1 MDPEFSRILALVAAV
16 SLLYSI
22 PLIITTSHTDCI
34 IDRIEITKDDD
45 RPRAWIYSPAVSH
58 IPSTEFY
65 LAPGDSTA
73 EYACRTL
80 EWSPYPEVS
89 YVEGLERVNPMSE
102 SRIRLHSLWIFAA
115 GICIAIFISRLYH
128 K

>member
-1 MDPEFSRILALVAAV
+1 MDPEFCRILALVAAV

-22 PLIITTSHTDCI
+22 PLIITTSHTCI
-34 IDRIEITKDDD
+34 ISRIETTNGDD
-45 RPRAWIYSPAVSH
+45 RLRVWMYSPAVSH

-65 LAPGDSTA
+65 TAPGDSTA
-73 EYACRTL
+73 EYACRIL

-89 YVEGLERVNPMSE
+89 YVEGLERVTPMSE

-115 GICIAIFISRLYH
+115 GICIAIFISRMYH